1 MSTFQSTINYW
12 GFSEWDDFFRKN
24 PTHTTKVLRLDGIG
38 IDHLPQLLNYKNLEE
53 LHIENNNL
61 VYLPPFPPSL
71 KRLYCSNN
79 LLKSL
84 PPLPEGLEVLDCS
97 NNPDLA
103 TIPFCNLDLIINF
116 DNTGIDL
123 GVCRGMTPILYNDL
137 IKKL

>member
-1 MSTFQSTINYW
+1 MSTYLSTKTYW
-12 GFSEWDDFFRKN
+12 GFSKWYDFFEEN

-38 IDHLPQLLNYKNLEE
+38 IHQLPQLLDYKNLEE
-53 LHIENNNL
+53 LHIENNKL

-84 PPLPEGLEVLDCS
+84 PEGLEVLDCS

-103 TIPFCNLDLIINF
+103 TVPFCNLDLIINF
-116 DNTGIDL
+116 DNTAIDL
-123 GVCRGMTPILYNDL
+123 GVCRGMTPILYNNL